1 MIKIAGYVVD
11 CATNERLT
19 YAATVTKFAIEK
31 GAKTA
36 DHIIPELPIL
46 EFDCIISD
54 TPIGAVA
61 IDPSRIALGD
71 AILPSQDAFEFFT
84 GLHENGDVVTV
95 QCSYG
100 TFENMAMTSLP
111 MQRDVGTSKALAF
124 SVKFEKLD
132 IRDVQRRS
140 SDRRAAVPNASGKK
154 NLGAHESVRKF
165 LKDEVSYVISYP
177 FSQRETRRKLYG
189 KPILTTTRAV
199 RFAVNGFDKF
209 QVDRVD
215 HYKLGTGD
223 MEGDPK
229 VTLADGFVGPKRLDP
244 DEATGAELAASRQS
258 VHYYFLTGG
267 NTATFKETDRNA
279 AFDHGGNE
287 WTNGGGQPV
296 TRRPPRPEAWRR
308 ALEGDDQK

>member
-1 MIKIAGYVVD
+1 MIKIGGYTVD

-19 YAATVTKFAIEK
+19 YAATVTKFAVER

-61 IDPSRIALGD
+61 IDPSRVALAGVV
-71 AILPSQDAFEFFT
+71 LPSQDALEFFT
-84 GLHENGDVVTV
+84 ALHEAGEAVTV
-95 QCSYG
+95 VCSYG
-100 TFENMAMTSLP
+100 TFDDMAMTSLP
-111 MQRDVGTSKALAF
+111 MTRDVGTSKALAF

-140 SDRRAAVPNASGKK
+140 SDKRAAVPNATNKK

-209 QVDRVD
+209 RVDRVD

-244 DEATGAELAASRQS
+244 DEATGAELEESKQA
-258 VHYYFLTGG
+258 VNYYFLTGG
-267 NTATFKETDRNA
+267 STATFQETDRNA

-287 WTNGGGQPV
+287 WTNSAGQPV
-296 TRRPPRPEAWRR
+296 TRRPPPPELWRR
-308 ALEGDDQK
+308 ALNGDNQK